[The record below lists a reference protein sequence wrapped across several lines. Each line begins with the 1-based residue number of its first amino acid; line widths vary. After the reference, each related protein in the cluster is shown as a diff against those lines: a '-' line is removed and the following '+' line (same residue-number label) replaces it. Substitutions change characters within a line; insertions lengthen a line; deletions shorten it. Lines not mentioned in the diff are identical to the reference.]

1 MKHIVITS
9 TDKAG
14 KYKELYTQLSLIL
27 ENEKDLITRMSS
39 ICSAIKEVFD
49 FYWIG
54 FYRVAN
60 NELIAGPYIG
70 TLACLRIAYGKGVC
84 GTAWQQQKTLI
95 VPDVNLFPGHI
106 ACSSDSKSEIVIP
119 IWNNNKIIAVLDID
133 SEYLSA
139 FDTTDQYHLEQI
151 ATLLDGDF
159 I

>member
-9 TDKAG
+9 TDKTG

-54 FYRVAN
+54 FYRVSN
-60 NELIAGPYIG
+60 NELAVGPYIG
-70 TLACLRIAYGKGVC
+70 TLACLRIAHGKGVC

-139 FDTTDQYHLEQI
+139 FDTTDQHYLEQI